1 MEKKMKTET
10 LNPTT
15 AKVKADKKRIDRLK
29 EQLRSTTPEL
39 DFERVRIMHDMYE
52 ETAGEHQQLRR
63 AKFLAA
69 VLDRKKLYIDD
80 NLFVGAMASKTN
92 AMYPYPEWQVDWMI
106 EEKTVENSPTPE
118 DKKANQ
124 WALDYWGKRA
134 MKPRVEE
141 IFQKR
146 FGFDPKAVLQRR
158 PHWIVLMTG
167 RPAVA
172 ILTTHGFIG
181 RVLPA

>member
-1 MEKKMKTET
+1 MKKAET
-10 LNPTT
+10 GIPYYVRPGRKLDGDPYTGT
-15 AKVKADKKRIDRLK
+15 AKVTADTTRVDRLK
-29 EQLRSTTPEL
+29 EQLRSTEPEL
-39 DFERVRIMHDMYE
+39 DFERVRIMYDMYE

-80 NLFVGAMASKTN
+80 NLFVGAMAGKTN

-124 WALDYWGKRA
+124 WVSITGAN
-134 MKPRVEE
+134 
-141 IFQKR
+141 
-146 FGFDPKAVLQRR
+146 VL
-158 PHWIVLMTG
+158 
-167 RPAVA
+167 
-172 ILTTHGFIG
+172 
-181 RVLPA
+181 

>member
-1 MEKKMKTET
+1 
-10 LNPTT
+10 
-15 AKVKADKKRIDRLK
+15 
-29 EQLRSTTPEL
+29 
-39 DFERVRIMHDMYE
+39 MYE

-80 NLFVGAMASKTN
+80 NLFVGAMAGKTN

-106 EEKTVENSPTPE
+106 EENTVEKSPTPE

-124 WALDYWGKRA
+124 WALEYWGKRA
-134 MKPRVEE
+134 MKPRVDE

-146 FGFDPKAVLQRR
+146 YGYDPKLSTNAGLFGSFSDWPAGGGNLNYPRSVQRR
-158 PHWIVLMTG
+158 SCQHDQGGRGAADVSRDAFAERFQVL
-167 RPAVA
+167 
-172 ILTTHGFIG
+172 L
-181 RVLPA
+181 L